1 MIRLSRAVPLLALA
15 TVSAVSACRRTPPA
29 QTEPTPA
36 AGADADALRR
46 AREDSIARAEQARR
60 DEEARRAR
68 EAEEARR
75 RLADA
80 AANARSAL
88 EAVVYYEFD
97 SAELTDAGRSTLDAK
112 IPAMSANPSVRIRIA
127 GHTDERGS
135 DEYNLAL
142 GQRRAS
148 AAKRYLTERGVEGA
162 RVDVISYGEERPAVQ
177 GGDESAW
184 QQNRRAEFQIVAGA
198 ESIRAANQ

>member
-15 TVSAVSACRRTPPA
+15 AASAVAACRRNPPA
-29 QTEPTPA
+29 QTQPEPA
-36 AGADADALRR
+36 AGPDADAIRR

-75 RLADA
+75 RA
-80 AANARSAL
+80 AEAAGNARAAL
-88 EAVVYYEFD
+88 TAVVYYEFD
-97 SAELTDAGRSTLDAK
+97 SAELTDAARSTLDAK
-112 IPAMSANPSVRIRIA
+112 VPAMAANPGVRIRIV

-142 GQRRAS
+142 GQRRAA
-148 AAKRYLTERGVEGA
+148 AAKRYLTERGVEGG
-162 RVDVISYGEERPAVQ
+162 RIDVISHGEERPAVQ
-177 GGDESAW
+177 GSDESAW
-184 QQNRRAEFQIVAGA
+184 QQNRRAEFEIVAGGA
-198 ESIRAANQ
+198 SLNAANR